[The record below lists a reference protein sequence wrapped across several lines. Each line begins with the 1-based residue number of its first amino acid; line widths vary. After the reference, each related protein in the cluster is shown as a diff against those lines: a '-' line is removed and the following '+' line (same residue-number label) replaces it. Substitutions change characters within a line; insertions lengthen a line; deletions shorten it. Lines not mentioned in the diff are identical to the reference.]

1 MNHAKCLALL
11 NALFVVMTTS
21 TSDLEIAQ
29 HQYSLHR
36 LYQAS
41 ELISSFHFVIFRIK
55 LTILFSKKSKI
66 KGTNGTKYGSS
77 HHTSNGAT
85 NTSNGMAHSQ
95 STGDVTAIFGR
106 A

>member
-41 ELISSFHFVIFRIK
+41 ELNSSFHFVIFRIK
-55 LTILFSKKSKI
+55 LTILFLKKI

-77 HHTSNGAT
+77 HHTTNGAT